1 MDKKTKIIVFSALAI
16 MVLGSAFYGFNRWR
30 QQRLANQILKNVYGL
45 NGGTGLLGG
54 GSIPEQIAQ
63 QMANEAAKEEMEQKE
78 EEAREAAKTPEDRFN
93 EAKETPTMGTV
104 SSFLNSDLRPGMEAV
119 FGKAKMTSYG
129 SGMYGGPEGFVAI
142 FKVPRIVTAEDLGE
156 LADEFEDKGFVV
168 GSTSVE
174 SDSGNLMMT
183 KGNELT
189 VSFSFS
195 GNGEGQE
202 VEVLYMDLSAE

>member
-16 MVLGSAFYGFNRWR
+16 LVVGAAFYGFNRWR

-45 NGGTGLLGG
+45 NSGMGGLVGG
-54 GSIPEQIAQ
+54 IPEQIAQ
-63 QMANEAAKEEMEQKE
+63 QMANEAAKEEMKQEE

-93 EAKETPTMGTV
+93 ETKETPTMGAV
-104 SSFLNSDLRPGMEAV
+104 SPFLNGDLRPGMEAV
-119 FGKAKMTSYG
+119 FGKVKMTSYG
-129 SGMYGGPEGFVAI
+129 SGMYGGPKGFVAS
-142 FKVPRIVTAEDLGE
+142 FKVPRIVTAEDLGK
-156 LADEFEDKGFVV
+156 LADEFENKGFVV

-183 KGNELT
+183 KDDELT

-195 GNGEGQE
+195 GNGEDQE